1 VLLGSKI
8 ELPDEDL
15 VRRLTRELDK
25 AVPEKGTVRLRYDE
39 DENVTIVRASQ
50 LGYLRLGV
58 EFLEAAFDPK
68 LEGDLVELD
77 LEYLTGV
84 EAPCYWFERIE
95 DVDNTLTFWQAFGGG
110 AGALLAIS
118 AFLFFIASVIVG
130 ALSIIGWVIEA
141 LFY

>member
-1 VLLGSKI
+1 M
-8 ELPDEDL
+8 ELPDEEL
-15 VRRLTRELDK
+15 VRRLTGELDK
-25 AVPEKGTVRLRYDE
+25 AVPEKGTVRVRYDE
-39 DENVTIVRASQ
+39 EQDVTIVRASQ

-77 LEYLTGV
+77 LEYLTGI

-95 DVDNTLTFWQAFGGG
+95 DVENHLTLLQSFGGG

-118 AFLFFIASVIVG
+118 AFLFFVASVVIG
-130 ALSIIGWVIEA
+130 ALTIIGWGIET